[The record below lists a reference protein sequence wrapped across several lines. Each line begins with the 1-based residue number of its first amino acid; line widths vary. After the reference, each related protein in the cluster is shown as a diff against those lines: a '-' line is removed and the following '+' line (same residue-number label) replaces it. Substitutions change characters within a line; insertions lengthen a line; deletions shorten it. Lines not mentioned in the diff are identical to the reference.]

1 MDSINFRIK
10 LIREHF
16 CDGSNKEFA
25 KIMGRKENVVN
36 NWVREGYSVGRG
48 IANEIANKFGVDVEW
63 IMIGLGEMLK
73 SAAQTAPSTATDTI
87 TMPREAWEV
96 IRDQAASLKAKD
108 VSLERKDKQ
117 IDEMLAMLR
126 QKIEKG
132 EDAGYHSHA
141 ATRAAAE

>member
-1 MDSINFRIK
+1 M
-10 LIREHF
+10 
-16 CDGSNKEFA
+16 
-25 KIMGRKENVVN
+25 MGRKENVVN

-48 IANEIANKFGVDVEW
+48 IANEIGNKFGVDVEW
-63 IMIGLGEMLK
+63 IMNGLGEMLK
-73 SAAQTAPSTATDTI
+73 SAAQAAPLAATDTI

-132 EDAGYHSHA
+132 EDAGYHGHA